1 MSFSITSHNQQFSF
15 ETTPELFSPRGL
27 DRGTEAMLST
37 VTFAPGERVLDL
49 GCGCGVVGIL
59 AAKIVGAENV
69 VMTDIDTDAV
79 RVSKMNA
86 ERNAAQGVT
95 VLQSDGFRDHQE
107 TDFDWILS
115 NPPYHEDFSV
125 AKNFIMKGFN
135 RLKIGGKLVMVTRR
149 RLWYQKKLTSI
160 FGGTEVHEIDGY
172 FVFRAEKRRDSYAA
186 RKRRN
191 R

>member
-1 MSFSITSHNQQFSF
+1 MAFSITYHSQQFSF
-15 ETTPELFSPRGL
+15 ETTPALFSPKGL
-27 DRGTEAMLST
+27 DRGTEAMLGT
-37 VTFAPGERVLDL
+37 VSFSPGERVLDL

-79 RVSKMNA
+79 RISQTNA
-86 ERNAAQGVT
+86 ERNGVAGVT
-95 VLQSDGFRDHQE
+95 VLQSDGLRDHGE

-135 RLKIGGKLVMVTRR
+135 RLKIGGKMVMVTRR

-172 FVFRAEKRRDSYAA
+172 FVFHS
-186 RKRRN
+186 
-191 R
+191 

>member
-15 ETTPELFSPRGL
+15 ETTPELFSPKGL

-69 VMTDIDTDAV
+69 VMTDVDADAV
-79 RVSKMNA
+79 RISKKNA
-86 ERNAAQGVT
+86 ERNAAAGVT
-95 VLQSDGFRDHQE
+95 VLQSDGFRDHQK
-107 TDFDWILS
+107 TDFEWILS

-160 FGGTEVHEIDGY
+160 FGGTEVH
-172 FVFRAEKRRDSYAA
+172 
-186 RKRRN
+186 
-191 R
+191 

>member
-1 MSFSITSHNQQFSF
+1 MSFSITYHSQQFSF
-15 ETTPELFSPRGL
+15 DTTPALFSPKGL

-37 VTFAPGERVLDL
+37 VTFAAGERVLDL

-59 AAKIVGAENV
+59 AASIVGAENV
-69 VMTDIDTDAV
+69 VMTDVDADAILISQ
-79 RVSKMNA
+79 RNA
-86 ERNAAQGVT
+86 ERNAARSVT
-95 VLQSDGFRDHQE
+95 VLQSDGFRDHGE

-172 FVFRAEKRRDSYAA
+172 FVFHAEKRRDSYAA

>member
-37 VTFAPGERVLDL
+37 VTFAPGGRVLDL

-172 FVFRAEKRRDSYAA
+172 FVFHAEKRRDSYAA

>member
-1 MSFSITSHNQQFSF
+1 MPFSITYHGQQFLF
-15 ETTPELFSPRGL
+15 ETTPELFSPKGL

-37 VTFAPGERVLDL
+37 AAFAPGERVLDL

-59 AAKIVGAENV
+59 AAHIVGAGNV
-69 VMTDIDTDAV
+69 VLTDVDAEAV
-79 RVSKMNA
+79 RISKTNA
-86 ERNAAQGVT
+86 ERNAAAGVT

-172 FVFRAEKRRDSYAA
+172 FVFHAEKRRDSYAA

>member
-1 MSFSITSHNQQFSF
+1 
-15 ETTPELFSPRGL
+15 
-27 DRGTEAMLST
+27 MLST
-37 VTFAPGERVLDL
+37 VTFAAGERVLDL

-69 VMTDIDTDAV
+69 VMTDVDAEAV
-79 RVSKMNA
+79 RLSQKNA
-86 ERNAAQGVT
+86 EGNAVAGVT
-95 VLQSDGFRDHQE
+95 VLQSDGFRDHAE
-107 TDFDWILS
+107 SDFDWILS

-135 RLKIGGKLVMVTRR
+135 RLKIGGKMVMVTRR

-160 FGGTEVHEIDGY
+160 FGGTEVHELNGY
-172 FVFRAEKRRDSYAA
+172 FVFHAEKRRDSYAA

>member
-1 MSFSITSHNQQFSF
+1 MPFSITYHGQQFLF
-15 ETTPELFSPRGL
+15 ETTPELFSPKGL

-37 VTFAPGERVLDL
+37 VTFASGERVLDL

-69 VMTDIDTDAV
+69 VMTDVDGEAV
-79 RVSKMNA
+79 RISKTNA
-86 ERNAAQGVT
+86 ERNAAAGVT

-172 FVFRAEKRRDSYAA
+172 FVFHAEKRRDSYAA

>member
-1 MSFSITSHNQQFSF
+1 MPFSTVYHSHAFTF
-15 ETTPELFSPRGL
+15 ETLPELFSPKNL

-37 VTFAPGERVLDL
+37 VSFEAGQRVLDL
-49 GCGCGVVGIL
+49 GCGYGVVGIL

-69 VMTDIDTDAV
+69 VMTDIESKAMKMAHANA
-79 RVSKMNA
+79 KMNNVA
-86 ERNAAQGVT
+86 EVKII
-95 VLQSDGFRDHQE
+95 QSDGLKDHHE

-115 NPPYHEDFSV
+115 NPPYHKDFST

-135 RLKIGGKLVMVTRR
+135 RLKIGGHMVMVTKR

-160 FGGTEVHEIDGY
+160 FGGTDVHEIDDY
-172 FVFRAEKRRDSYAA
+172 FVFHSEKRRATYASQ
-186 RKRRN
+186 KRN

>member
-69 VMTDIDTDAV
+69 M
-79 RVSKMNA
+79 RM
-86 ERNAAQGVT
+86 
-95 VLQSDGFRDHQE
+95 
-107 TDFDWILS
+107 
-115 NPPYHEDFSV
+115 
-125 AKNFIMKGFN
+125 
-135 RLKIGGKLVMVTRR
+135 
-149 RLWYQKKLTSI
+149 LTSL
-160 FGGTEVHEIDGY
+160 TH
-172 FVFRAEKRRDSYAA
+172 
-186 RKRRN
+186 
-191 R
+191 